1 MTGPGSARGRYWV
14 CLGKASWE
22 RGTPLGLE
30 NGIKWESEQRKRAS
44 QIKLR
49 GEGRACAKTEWFGR
63 AGHGIGQELST
74 LPSEAPEVLK

>member
-1 MTGPGSARGRYWV
+1 MNEA
-14 CLGKASWE
+14 
-22 RGTPLGLE
+22 
-30 NGIKWESEQRKRAS
+30 Q
-44 QIKLR
+44 R